1 MTKQHLVSGQRWR
14 YTHQAAPS
22 VCITGFE
29 DAIHGT
35 YYLIETRF
43 GDGPIVR
50 TKHRF
55 REFLALHELL
65 APGTP
70 FPVEKVL
77 LRTTAVKRARVVQLE
92 KYLSEAVHRC
102 VQAWAGRVSQGDAD
116 ADSDVLNDPLHDF
129 LAARDID
136 RSRLES
142 RRSSEVGPMPSQAA

>member
-1 MTKQHLVSGQRWR
+1 
-14 YTHQAAPS
+14 

-43 GDGPIVR
+43 GDGPVVR

-55 REFLALHELL
+55 REFLALHEQI
-65 APGTP
+65 APGTG

-77 LRTTAVKRARVVQLE
+77 LRTTAVKRSRVAELA

-102 VQAWAGRVSQGDAD
+102 VEAWAERVSKGDAD
-116 ADSDVLNDPLHDF
+116 ADSDVLSEPLHDF
-129 LAARDID
+129 LAAHDID
-136 RSRLES
+136 RRRLES
-142 RRSSEVGPMPSQAA
+142 RRSSEVGLIPSQAA